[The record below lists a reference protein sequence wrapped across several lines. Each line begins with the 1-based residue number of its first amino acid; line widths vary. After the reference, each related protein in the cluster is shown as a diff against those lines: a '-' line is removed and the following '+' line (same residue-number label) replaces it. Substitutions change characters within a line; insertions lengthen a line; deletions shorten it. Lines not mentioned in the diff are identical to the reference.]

1 MQIPIDPVRLAPF
14 TALLFKAWIRSM
26 RFTVSPNLEE
36 ILALNRGGQRLVI
49 ALWHDELFSI
59 AGYGCV
65 NISGLL
71 GVVSQSTDGQF
82 VAGVMES
89 LGQTTVRGS
98 SSRGGMRA
106 LLQAKHVMRR
116 ENLKAVFAVDGP
128 CGPRHEPKDGAVF
141 LARHA
146 GAMIVP
152 IRAFPARSKVF
163 ANAWDRFQLPY
174 PLTRCRMVVGEPYAV
189 TPGKLDADALTME
202 RARLKEKLDALT

>member
-1 MQIPIDPVRLAPF
+1 
-14 TALLFKAWIRSM
+14 M
-26 RFTVSPNLEE
+26 RFTVSPNLEG
-36 ILALNRGGQRLVI
+36 ILARNRAGQRLVI

-65 NISGLL
+65 NISGLV
-71 GVVSQSTDGQF
+71 GVVSPSRDGQF

-106 LLQAKHVMRR
+106 LLQARHVMEK
-116 ENLKAVFAVDGP
+116 ENRMAVFAVDGP
-128 CGPRHEPKDGAVF
+128 CGPRHEPKDGVVF

-163 ANAWDRFQLPY
+163 ANAWDRFQLPH
-174 PLTRCRMVVGEPYAV
+174 PFSRCRMVVGDPYAV
-189 TPGKLDADALTME
+189 APGKLDADALGME
-202 RARLKEKLDALT
+202 RERLKGKLDALA